1 MIALVHG
8 EIVEKTAS
16 GVIVDA
22 HGVGYEIA
30 LPTSVLAK
38 IGEPGDL
45 VRLRTFLEVKED
57 ALTLYGFLE
66 RAELEIFR
74 LVTSVSGIG
83 PRLALSVL
91 SSMTPQQVLEA
102 LTRDDASAFS
112 RVRGI
117 GKKLA
122 TKMVFELRSKVTDLP
137 QALPSAA
144 GSRSAGVWSEVS
156 EALRS
161 LGYKDSE
168 ISESLNWVGR
178 EIPAEQANDV
188 TAVLKKALAFFQA
201 PAAR

>member
-8 EIVEKTAS
+8 QIVEKTPA

-22 HGVGYEIA
+22 QGVGYEICV
-30 LPTSVLAK
+30 PTSVLAK

-57 ALTLYGFLE
+57 SLTLYGFLE

-74 LVTSVSGIG
+74 LLTSVSGIG
-83 PRLALSVL
+83 PRIAMSVL

-102 LTRDDASAFS
+102 LTRDDASAFG

-122 TKMVFELRSKVTDLP
+122 SKLVFELREKVTNLP
-137 QALPSAA
+137 ASLPPTVGARA
-144 GSRSAGVWSEVS
+144 AGVWSEVS

-161 LGYKDSE
+161 LGYKDLE
-168 ISESLNWVGR
+168 ISESLNWVGK
-178 EIPAEQANDV
+178 ELPAEQASDV
-188 TAVLKKALAFFQA
+188 TLVLKKALAYFQM

>member
-137 QALPSAA
+137 QALPAAA

-178 EIPAEQANDV
+178 EIPADQANDV